1 MDEGIFES
9 VRSLVAEQLS
19 VEKSAI
25 TVDSSFEDDL
35 RADSLAL
42 VDLLM
47 AIEEKFELPDIP
59 EEESDK
65 MKTVGDVVAYIEA
78 KKGEGS
84 Q

>member
-25 TVDSSFEDDL
+25 TADSSFEDDL

-59 EEESDK
+59 EEEADK
-65 MKTVGDVVAYIEA
+65 MKTVGDVVAYIQRA
-78 KKGEGS
+78 R
-84 Q
+84 

>member
-25 TVDSSFEDDL
+25 TADSSFEDDL

-59 EEESDK
+59 EEEADK
-65 MKTVGDVVAYIEA
+65 MKTVGDVVAYIERA
-78 KKGEGS
+78 R
-84 Q
+84 

>member
-1 MDEGIFES
+1 MDEGIYET

-25 TVDSSFEDDL
+25 TAGSSFEDDL

-59 EEESDK
+59 EEEADK

-78 KKGEGS
+78 KKTEGT
-84 Q
+84 